1 MLPFSLFQ
9 DISGRTTKIKTMRV
23 KHETNSSMY
32 QLWGLVLTMGL
43 IQAKNLDKVR
53 IGYVAEPAHG
63 LFFLA
68 QEKGFFKEQGIEA
81 AAP

>member
-1 MLPFSLFQ
+1 MKR
-9 DISGRTTKIKTMRV
+9 IA
-23 KHETNSSMY
+23 
-32 QLWGLVLTMGL
+32 QLSIMGLVLTMGL

-68 QEKGFFKEQGIEA
+68 QEKVFSRSKA
-81 AAP
+81 LKHSSLNCPARMDSAP

>member
-1 MLPFSLFQ
+1 MKR
-9 DISGRTTKIKTMRV
+9 IA
-23 KHETNSSMY
+23 
-32 QLWGLVLTMGL
+32 QLSIMGLVLTMGL

-68 QEKGFFKEQGIEA
+68 QEKGFFKEDS
-81 AAP
+81 AP